1 MVEYDCEDSNDPIS
15 NYKQPRK
22 EIHMKNYTRF
32 LNTKK
37 SIYAQDIHQ
46 EKELT
51 DEELAMV
58 VGGLNAQPLL
68 PPEPRPNVG
77 SNPISGNQL
86 NKAGYGIGG

>member
-1 MVEYDCEDSNDPIS
+1 
-15 NYKQPRK
+15 
-22 EIHMKNYTRF
+22 MKNYTRV

-37 SIYAQDIHQ
+37 SIYTQDIQ
-46 EKELT
+46 GKELT

-58 VGGLNAQPLL
+58 VGGLNAQPL